1 MVISETRPAT
11 VRTTVSLPADLLAR
25 VDALV
30 ARGGAA
36 SRAAFI
42 IEALNADLKRRAEEE
57 IDRAF
62 YELANDPDL
71 AAEERELH
79 AAFAGA
85 DRESW
90 SALNGTD
97 GGWPG

>member
-1 MVISETRPAT
+1 MVINESRPAI
-11 VRTTVSLPADLLAR
+11 VRTTVALPTDLLAR
-25 VDALV
+25 VDAVV

-36 SRAAFI
+36 SRTAII
-42 IEALNADLKRRAEEE
+42 IEALDADLKRRNEEE

-90 SALNGTD
+90 SALNETD
-97 GGWPG
+97 GGWDG

>member
-1 MVISETRPAT
+1 MVISESRRAV
-11 VRTTVSLPADLLAR
+11 VRTTVALPADLLAR

-30 ARGGAA
+30 AKRQTT
-36 SRAAFI
+36 SRTALI
-42 IEALNADLKRRAEEE
+42 IEALSAELARRQEEE

-62 YELANDPDL
+62 YELAGDPDL

-79 AAFAGA
+79 AAFASA

-90 SALNGTD
+90 SALD
-97 GGWPG
+97 EAEGGWGE

>member
-1 MVISETRPAT
+1 MVITETRPAI
-11 VRTTVSLPADLLAR
+11 VRITVSLPANLLAR

-36 SRAAFI
+36 SRTALI
-42 IEALNADLKRRAEEE
+42 IEALAADLARRYEEE
-57 IDRAF
+57 IDRKF

-85 DRESW
+85 DRETW
-90 SALNGTD
+90 SALKETD
-97 GGWPG
+97 GGWDG

>member
-1 MVISETRPAT
+1 MVFKETRPSV

-30 ARGGAA
+30 AVGGAS
-36 SRAAFI
+36 SRTAFI
-42 IEALNADLKRRAEEE
+42 IEALSADLARRKEEE
-57 IDRAF
+57 IDRTF

-79 AAFAGA
+79 AAFTGA

-90 SALNGTD
+90 SAINETD
-97 GGWPG
+97 GGWDG